1 MVKKTKQKKRNFGE
15 DSTFG
20 RVYEFRGVR
29 YWLYKRKDD
38 FGDYTKNYYTKC
50 QGQSKNVP
58 AWRSKSVPLGLKN
71 IGS

>member
-38 FGDYTKNYYTKC
+38 FGDYTKIIF
-50 QGQSKNVP
+50 SF
-58 AWRSKSVPLGLKN
+58 
-71 IGS
+71 I